1 MLHLM
6 EGPLVVPFWVPAVVG
21 FHGVEV
27 EVGSLVAGE
36 GSVVGSRPSWRLHR
50 NFNGTDGDRKGMDA
64 QNVSSVYPPNGPHC
78 PELI

>member
-1 MLHLM
+1 MTLLGTVCEPLMLHLM

-36 GSVVGSRPSWRLHR
+36 GFVVGSLHEKRLHGDL
-50 NFNGTDGDRKGMDA
+50 NGTDGDRMGTDA
-64 QNVSSVYPPNGPHC
+64 
-78 PELI
+78 